1 MNLND
6 PQAFSYTAQYS
17 YDAKDRLT
25 QQVLGGQTL
34 KYSYDPNDNRLTQT
48 KTKSGVTS
56 TVSDTIASDSNRVT
70 ARQGSAL
77 EYLATGQITR
87 DAARTYRYDEAGRL
101 LSTQRDLQ
109 GVSYTYNALGQ
120 RIKKVSAN
128 NTIYFAYD
136 ELGQLLGEYDSQG
149 TMLREY
155 VWLEGRLVGM
165 LSHQLP
171 NQLLSIHT
179 DHLGSVRAV
188 SQGNRVLWRWD
199 GDQFGDVLPNE
210 DVDADGQVLTMPIRH
225 PGQYADV
232 EVGLFYNYYRD
243 YDPVSGRYVESDPIG
258 LKGGTNTYGYVG
270 GSPLIKFDFLGLLQ
284 EEAKRCVCTFMKSSN
299 YDSAMAWSNALN
311 RRKSYGWN
319 NPTLRPCEN
328 YLYAFAAVDGYGDPY
343 WLIGLGVN
351 FHAAQ
356 KLIASSTSPWNVEAY
371 LAGLE
376 GVSDAKKH
384 KDWRREC
391 EGNQC

>member
-1 MNLND
+1 MDGRLTQLVSANALNRQYGYDKANRIVNLND

-258 LKGGTNTYGYVG
+258 LDGGLNTYGYVYA
-270 GSPLIKFDFLGLLQ
+270 SPLVFFDPDGLAAKYQ
-284 EEAKRCVCTFMKSSN
+284 KPENPNKRKGADARQPSGDRERNVAHPDGEEHSRRPKGGIRLRFPFPFIITPVHPCLLMP
-299 YDSAMAWSNALN
+299 ALCQ
-311 RRKSYGWN
+311 N
-319 NPTLRPCEN
+319 NE
-328 YLYAFAAVDGYGDPY
+328 
-343 WLIGLGVN
+343 
-351 FHAAQ
+351 
-356 KLIASSTSPWNVEAY
+356 ASSCPVSKDSNI
-371 LAGLE
+371 G
-376 GVSDAKKH
+376 GVA
-384 KDWRREC
+384 
-391 EGNQC
+391 